1 MDMYDP
7 KTAWEANADTW
18 ARQARAGYDIYRD
31 YINTPAFLKM
41 LPEVPGLTG
50 LDIGCGEGS
59 NTRKVAE
66 LGAKMS
72 AIDIAEG
79 FIKYVS
85 QTEMENPLGI
95 VYQVADARELPF
107 RDATFDFAT
116 AFMVMMDVMDPE
128 KVLREVYR
136 VVRPGGFFQF
146 SILHPCFAPPH
157 RKVLRH
163 PDGKAYAIEIADYY
177 AVGRRHEQ
185 WYFSQTTEEE
195 KKTIKPFHVP
205 YIHMTMSMWVELL
218 DTVGFRLKR
227 FGEPKADEEVIRKCP
242 ELQDTDVAGIFLH
255 VLAYRT

>member
-1 MDMYDP
+1 MYDP

-18 ARQARAGYDIYRD
+18 TRQARAGYDIYRD
-31 YINTPAFLKM
+31 YINTPAFLDM
-41 LPEVPGLTG
+41 LPDITGLTG

-72 AIDIAEG
+72 AIDIAER
-79 FIKYVS
+79 FVKHANE
-85 QTEMENPLGI
+85 TETANPLGI
-95 VYQVADARELPF
+95 DYQVADARELPF
-107 RDATFDFAT
+107 ADVTFDFAT

-128 KVLREVYR
+128 KVLREIHR

-146 SILHPCFAPPH
+146 SILHPCFAPPY

-163 PDGKAYAIEIADYY
+163 DDGKAYAVEIANYY
-177 AVGRRHEQ
+177 AVGKHYGQ

-195 KKTIKPFHVP
+195 KRTTKPFQVP
-205 YIHMTMSMWVELL
+205 YIHLTLSMWVELL
-218 DTVGFRLKR
+218 DNVGFQLKR
-227 FGEPKADEEVIRKCP
+227 FGEPKANDKVMRQCP

>member
-1 MDMYDP
+1 
-7 KTAWEANADTW
+7 
-18 ARQARAGYDIYRD
+18 
-31 YINTPAFLKM
+31 M
-41 LPEVPGLTG
+41 LPEVSGLSG
-50 LDIGCGEGS
+50 LDVGCGEGT

-79 FIKYVS
+79 FIEYARE
-85 QTEMENPLGI
+85 TEKESPLG
-95 VYQVADARELPF
+95 VEYRVADARELPF
-107 RDATFDFAT
+107 RDGTFDFAT
-116 AFMVMMDVMDPE
+116 AFMSMMDVMDPG
-128 KVLREVYR
+128 KVLREVRR

-177 AVGRRHEQ
+177 VAGRHHEQ
-185 WYFSQTTEEE
+185 WYFSQTTDDE
-195 KKTIKPFHVP
+195 KKTVKPFQVP
-205 YIHMTMSMWVELL
+205 YIHLTLTMWVELL
-218 DTVGFRLKR
+218 DSVGFRLKR
-227 FGEPKADEEVIRKCP
+227 FGEPKADAEAIRKCP